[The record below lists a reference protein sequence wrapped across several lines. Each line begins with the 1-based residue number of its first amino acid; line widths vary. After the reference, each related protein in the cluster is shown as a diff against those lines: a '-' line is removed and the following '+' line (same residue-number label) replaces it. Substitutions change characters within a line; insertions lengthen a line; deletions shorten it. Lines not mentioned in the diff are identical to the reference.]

1 MKCGRLKTHHSRH
14 FKNCSRW
21 CELFAGCFNE
31 NKNSRWAQQCKAMFR
46 LPRPSQL
53 SAAGDNACIHV
64 HPCRKNEYAV
74 KVSRCNRSEDDDNEA
89 GK

>member
-1 MKCGRLKTHHSRH
+1 
-14 FKNCSRW
+14 
-21 CELFAGCFNE
+21 
-31 NKNSRWAQQCKAMFR
+31 MFR